1 MNIHELK
8 RKINENEIHQSLF
21 EIWSIGV
28 ILMSSGYKAP
38 IKERW
43 RRIELTIKVK

>member
-43 RRIELTIKVK
+43 R